1 MLADPTASTSLDL
14 PGLRERVELRV
25 HVVVLV
31 LLAPAPGRAPV
42 DEARAVALGSD
53 LLADRSHRLGVLV
66 VVEDHLHLHA
76 ATVRSDERLRDRH
89 PVEGVD
95 RDPDRRAPRRVLDRV
110 DDLPLDAE
118 PALPAAR
125 VVEERTLWRLPPL
138 AIGGRRP
145 SPTHTTRLRRRRR
158 PSDRGSCGGDRRQ
171 WSAHD
176 QAQGEQDQQ
185 PRHELAF
192 PTATVGGVVTLG
204 PRRATRCH
212 GRGQGMST
220 GPAASAGPVPS
231 MG

>member
-1 MLADPTASTSLDL
+1 MLADPTAMHVRR
-14 PGLRERVELRV
+14 PARLRERVELRV

-42 DEARAVALGSD
+42 DEARAVALRPD
-53 LLADRSHRLGVLV
+53 LRADRSHRLGVLV
-66 VVEDHLHLHA
+66 VVEDHLHLD
-76 ATVRSDERLRDRH
+76 ATPVGGDERLGDRH

-95 RDPDRRAPRRVLDRV
+95 RDPDRRPPGRVLDRV

-118 PALPAAR
+118 PALLPVR
-125 VVEERTLWRLPPL
+125 VVEERARRGLPPL
-138 AIGGRRP
+138 AIGGRNLRGRNARP
-145 SPTHTTRLRRRRR
+145 RWGTRPR
-158 PSDRGSCGGDRRQ
+158 RGSCGGDRHQ

-192 PTATVGGVVTLG
+192 PTATVGDVVTLG
-204 PRRATRCH
+204 PGARRCH